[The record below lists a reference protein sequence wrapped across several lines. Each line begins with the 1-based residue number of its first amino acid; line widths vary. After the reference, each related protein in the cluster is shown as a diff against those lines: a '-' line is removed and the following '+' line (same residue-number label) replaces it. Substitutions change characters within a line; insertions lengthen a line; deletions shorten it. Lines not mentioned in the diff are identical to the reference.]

1 MLGAERERKRV
12 KKKHF
17 GDSVAVDESVDFS
30 MAASSGSK
38 MKLGMMKRKIKKK
51 KVQTATGDRKWIKR
65 MFFFVVA
72 RSPPATL
79 RIRVR
84 ASSVRVSRERGR
96 RGSNLSKFSSVTGP
110 FFAASRVSIALEK

>member
-1 MLGAERERKRV
+1 M
-12 KKKHF
+12 
-17 GDSVAVDESVDFS
+17 AVDESVDFS

-84 ASSVRVSRERGR
+84 ASSVRVSERRGGR

>member
-79 RIRVR
+79 RVR
-84 ASSVRVSRERGR
+84 ASSVRVSGRRGGR

>member
-79 RIRVR
+79 RVR